1 MDEKLKCERQ
11 NYKTLE
17 DNIQKYLYHT
27 EIKKIF
33 LGQTLTIKAKIIKE
47 KLINTKIK
55 NS

>member
-27 EIKKIF
+27 EIKKNLF
-33 LGQTLTIKAKIIKE
+33 RLDMNYKSQNYKRE
-47 KLINTKIK
+47 IN
-55 NS
+55 